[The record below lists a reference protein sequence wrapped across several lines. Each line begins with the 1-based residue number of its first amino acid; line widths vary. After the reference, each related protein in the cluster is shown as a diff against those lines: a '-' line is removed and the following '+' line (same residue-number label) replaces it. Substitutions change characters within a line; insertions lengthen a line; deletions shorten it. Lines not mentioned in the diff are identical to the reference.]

1 MGLYRETLPEGQ
13 VPTELP
19 RSVRWQ
25 DAIFPPQIE
34 KELII
39 VFIARICEKKIPKRN
54 QIVSIITRY
63 QQERVEDLRKM
74 TSLYIGFV
82 AVV

>member
-1 MGLYRETLPEGQ
+1 MGLYRETLPEGE

-54 QIVSIITRY
+54 QIITRY
-63 QQERVEDLRKM
+63 QQEGVEDLRKM

>member
-34 KELII
+34 KEHII
-39 VFIARICEKKIPKRN
+39 VFIARICEKKK
-54 QIVSIITRY
+54 Y
-63 QQERVEDLRKM
+63 QRETKLFQLSPDTNKKELK
-74 TSLYIGFV
+74 I
-82 AVV
+82 